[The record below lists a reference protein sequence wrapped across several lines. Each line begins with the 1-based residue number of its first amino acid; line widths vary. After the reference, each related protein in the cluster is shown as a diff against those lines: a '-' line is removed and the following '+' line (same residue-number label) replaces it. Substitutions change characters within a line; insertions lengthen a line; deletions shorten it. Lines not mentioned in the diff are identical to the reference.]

1 MKEGNSVAASMIYKT
16 MERYLVM
23 AFQLLV
29 QIVIARILS
38 PSEYGIVAMMVVFTN
53 IAGIF
58 INNGFNMA
66 IVQKPQA
73 NGKDYSTALTINM
86 SIGVSL
92 YIILFFAAPYI
103 EQFYLQEGMSK
114 SLRILA
120 LLLIP
125 GSLNSI
131 QIAIATREM
140 KFAKLMKC
148 NLTASVCSGILG
160 VVSALLGFGYWALI
174 IQQLSQSVILS
185 IVLLG
190 IMEWR
195 PSFDYDKTGAK
206 EMFVFGWK
214 ILVAGLLN
222 TIYNELNSLVI
233 GKKYTS
239 SDLAF
244 YSKGK
249 QIPFILVTGVD
260 SSIQSVV
267 FSALSKKQN
276 DEKALHGLLYKAIN
290 INSYV
295 LFFCLGTLAVI
306 AKPLVIILLT
316 EKWLPLLP
324 FLYICCFTMAFHP
337 MASAQ
342 VQAITAVGRSD
353 VRLKI
358 ELIKKSIGIILL
370 VVAVYLDYGPMGIAI
385 STAVTSILSVIIGAI
400 ACRITTRYPLKNV
413 ISDIFPIIAITAVMV
428 VVMFPLLKWL
438 NLNVFVSIVIGMV
451 GCALIYWLE
460 STIFKFY
467 GLTYLKSTLLSN
479 SRIAHIF
486 HKKTKHD

>member
-1 MKEGNSVAASMIYKT
+1 MKEGNSVSASMIYKT
-16 MERYLVM
+16 MERYLAM
-23 AFQLLV
+23 GIQLLV

-38 PSEYGIVAMMVVFTN
+38 PSEYGIVAMMVVFTH

-66 IVQKPQA
+66 IVQKPIA
-73 NGKDYSTALTINM
+73 NGKDYSTAFTINM
-86 SIGVSL
+86 AIGVAM
-92 YIILFFAAPYI
+92 YVILFIAAPFI
-103 EQFYLQEGMSK
+103 EHFYAQDGMSK

-125 GSLNSI
+125 GALNSI

-148 NLTASVCSGILG
+148 NLTASVVSGALG
-160 VVSALLGFGYWALI
+160 IASALLGLGYWALI
-174 IQQLSQSVILS
+174 IQQLSQSIVLS
-185 IVLLG
+185 IVLLS
-190 IMEWR
+190 IMKWK
-195 PSFDYDKTGAK
+195 PSFGYDKAGAK
-206 EMFVFGWK
+206 EMFSFGWK

-233 GKKYTS
+233 GKRYTS
-239 SDLAF
+239 ADLAY
-244 YSKGK
+244 YSKGC
-249 QIPFILVTGVD
+249 QMPRVLVTGVD
-260 SSIQSVV
+260 TSIHSVV
-267 FSALSKKQN
+267 FSALSKRQN
-276 DEKALHGLLYKAIN
+276 DMKALHNLLFKAIN

-324 FLYICCFTMAFHP
+324 FLYICCFTMGFHP

-358 ELIKKSIGIILL
+358 EVLKKSIGVLLL
-370 VVAVYLDYGPMGIAI
+370 VLAVYLDYGPMGIAVSGAI
-385 STAVTSILSVIIGAI
+385 TSIISVFIGAV
-400 ACRITTRYPLKNV
+400 ACRITTKYPIRNIV
-413 ISDIFPIIAITAVMV
+413 RDIFPIIAITAVMV
-428 VVMFPLLKWL
+428 GVMYPLLNRL
-438 NLNVFVSIVIGMV
+438 GLNVYLSTIIGV
-451 GCALIYWLE
+451 LGCALLYWIE
-460 STIFKFY
+460 SVIFKFY
-467 GLTYLKSTLLSN
+467 GYSYLKTIVLNNPRLS
-479 SRIAHIF
+479 HF
-486 HKKTKHD
+486 LHK